1 MRILAAYL
9 VFCLFYLGAAAID
22 LRPPQLLQPSLIDR
36 AIPFLPWTIAV
47 YLSQFAFL
55 FLTLRWQRDA
65 RVYVPMAVATLI
77 SCAIFVLY
85 PTTIAR
91 PAVDSAA
98 FDGLWLFDVPENCF
112 PSLHVSLAIIAAAYW
127 PRARWIGIAWAI
139 AIAVSTM
146 TTKQHYFV
154 DVAGG
159 IAMGFLTTLPLLRDR
174 RATSSPP
181 RASPAQSD
189 APPLRAPRE

>member
-9 VFCLFYLGAAAID
+9 LFCLLYLGAAAID
-22 LRPPQLLQPSLIDR
+22 LRPPQLLQPSPVDR
-36 AIPFLPWTIAV
+36 AVPFLPGTIAV
-47 YLSQFAFL
+47 YLSQFVFL

-65 RVYVPMAVATLI
+65 RVYVPMAIATLI
-77 SCAIFVLY
+77 SCTIFIFY

-91 PAVDSAA
+91 PPVDNAA

-112 PSLHVSLAIIAAAYW
+112 PSLHVSLALIAAAYW

-159 IAMGFLTTLPLLRDR
+159 IAVGLLATLPLRNR
-174 RATSSPP
+174 RATRSPA
-181 RASPAQSD
+181 RASPARSD
-189 APPLRAPRE
+189 APHPPAPRE

>member
-1 MRILAAYL
+1 AEPDRPSRRRLLHARLALPQPDVRARAHRPLHGRHPRAPRSPRGDGVRILAAYL

-36 AIPFLPWTIAV
+36 AIPFLPWTIAL
-47 YLSQFAFL
+47 YL
-55 FLTLRWQRDA
+55 
-65 RVYVPMAVATLI
+65 
-77 SCAIFVLY
+77 
-85 PTTIAR
+85 TTIAR

-174 RATSSPP
+174 RATSSP
-181 RASPAQSD
+181 
-189 APPLRAPRE
+189 